1 MNLPHNSVKAFL
13 FEALISTTLEPG
25 VNEHLVFLCCF
36 PGYKEPRVRLI
47 TVFNKL
53 TEVDDD
59 NNYITYNINIW
70 MELSK
75 PLRRCQRSVKV
86 RVWIDAVG
94 WNLQLLGAFNWMK
107 ESKPCVY
114 IYSYVA
120 ANLDI

>member
-1 MNLPHNSVKAFL
+1 MISPHQSVQHICFKSTRDIVLCAKKCFYLVCSVYPCFYDSNTYRRILQNAVEQRLYNSVKAFL

-59 NNYITYNINIW
+59 NKDTRN
-70 MELSK
+70 
-75 PLRRCQRSVKV
+75 CQ
-86 RVWIDAVG
+86 G
-94 WNLQLLGAFNWMK
+94 Q
-107 ESKPCVY
+107 
-114 IYSYVA
+114 
-120 ANLDI
+120 